1 MDYYQDEGIARNEP
15 IVPVTMTHLA
25 NVYDDSSWK
34 VTGYGVKTDTHGNA
48 WCRAPG
54 K

>member
-1 MDYYQDEGIARNEP
+1 MNFYQDEGNSSNDP
-15 IVPVTMTHLA
+15 VVPSTLFALT
-25 NVYDDSSWK
+25 NVYDDSTWK
-34 VTGYGVKTDTHGNA
+34 ITGYGVKTDTHGNT